1 MIVTSNIV
9 NDLNTAFQLINMG
22 TNDKIR
28 QGEQL
33 LQQIRGDIQ
42 YPKVLFDYFQAYEIS
57 LGLRAA
63 IELKLWFK
71 EYRNFDDYQAQYVQ
85 NVVQTIKQ
93 HIISAYIV
101 SEAPLIHQLK
111 DAIVY
116 VASRDFPT
124 QWPTLMADLNQF
136 LTHPDYVYKTLK
148 LIYKLTEKYV
158 YQSRSDPL
166 YEEIIITCD
175 TIHHNLLL
183 LAKSLIQ
190 QIEALQNLKLSY
202 EILKTLLKVFYNL
215 NFQDLHPHFEDNL
228 QSWMEFMKVVLRLQP
243 VQGVEQFLF
252 KCKGEALRCVL
263 LYAMKYRDDF
273 GDLIQVFSS
282 EIWNVCTQTSAGRDS
297 DKIVLCALRYF
308 KTLIAWQDMKTFF
321 EQNIKILIESLII
334 RNLSL
339 SKDEIGMFQD
349 EPQEFIEKF
358 FEQSDLESR
367 RAQAVE
373 LFKTVTK
380 HFNQQVN
387 IIIQEYLQAY
397 IQSGMNGID
406 NEIIL
411 INLIIEASTSSFT
424 SKDGTIDIILSQENV
439 LGFYTHCL
447 KPKLGQIFELQ
458 QQNQSVEQKFT
469 PIQLAFYCRYLF
481 YFRNV
486 IDKVELPTLA
496 TLVSKLQLSKKIT
509 LSNIASYTAYSLINV
524 RQDVKNYANHQLYFE
539 NVNISQYLQLILTD
553 CYNNIKQQQKL
564 ETYSLKLTNSLITL
578 LKQEIFNAIAA
589 LCNLLQ
595 DLLKN
600 IKLEYE
606 FQNVHLVFEI
616 IASVVDV
623 CIIAKNSEAANQLQ
637 QSILNQLDELLRE
650 NKGDVTNFV
659 LQIYSLFLQVQTNA
673 SSYYQNLLQNF
684 LEIQNWNESN
694 SSLFQAYIIFF
705 QFGFQGTNLPTT
717 QLQAILKSIV
727 SHSTP
732 SYTELSKFLIK
743 SNQQWT
749 NIVLAIIFEQYK
761 IQQQSQ
767 PQISSKSKA
776 THLSQRLINKEV
788 FLLLAHVFTSYGVE
802 VLVNE
807 CSKISPQLLE
817 SFLINELGIIKSISQ
832 RNERKL
838 IFTML
843 SAILFSGSFLS
854 QQSWNLV
861 FQAMVENITLKKRN
875 PLKFMGR
882 VTDRE
887 VTSSSGFQ
895 PLKPVIA
902 RNNNDKLL
910 NDEDKLFSASFKTYY
925 SNPIVQQQLPI
936 QQLLTQQQQE
946 LLSNLIQSV

>member
-136 LTHPDYVYKTLK
+136 LAHPDYVYKTLK

-190 QIEALQNLKLSY
+190 QIEALQNLQLSY

-252 KCKGEALRCVL
+252 KCKGEALKCVL

-308 KTLIAWQDMKTFF
+308 KTLIAWQDMKAFF

-339 SKDEIGMFQD
+339 SKDEIGMFSD

-387 IIIQEYLQAY
+387 LIIQEYLQAY

-447 KPKLGQIFELQ
+447 KPKLGQIFEMQ
-458 QQNQSVEQKFT
+458 QQNQSVESKFT

-496 TLVSKLQLSKKIT
+496 TLVSKLQLSKKTT
-509 LSNIASYTAYSLINV
+509 LSNIACYTAYSLINV

-539 NVNISQYLQLILTD
+539 NVNISQYLQLVLTD
-553 CYNNIKQQQKL
+553 CYNNIKQQSKL
-564 ETYSLKLTNSLITL
+564 ETYSLKLTNSLINL

-616 IASVVDV
+616 IASVIDV
-623 CIIAKNSEAANQLQ
+623 CIMAKNSEAANQLQ

-705 QFGFQGTNLPTT
+705 QFGFQGTNLPTA
-717 QLQAILKSIV
+717 QLQTILKSIV

-788 FLLLAHVFTSYGVE
+788 FLLLAHVFTTYGVE

-832 RNERKL
+832 RSERKF

-902 RNNNDKLL
+902 RNNPDKIL
-910 NDEDKLFSASFKTYY
+910 NDEDKLFSAQFKTYY

-936 QQLLTQQQQE
+936 QQLLTKQQQE

>member
-85 NVVQTIKQ
+85 TVVQTIKQ
-93 HIISAYIV
+93 HIIRAYIV

-136 LTHPDYVYKTLK
+136 LTHPDYVYKTVK

-282 EIWNVCTQTSAGRDS
+282 EIWNVCTQTSTGRDS

-308 KTLIAWQDMKTFF
+308 KTLIAWQDMKAFF

-339 SKDEIGMFQD
+339 SKDEIGMFSD

-387 IIIQEYLQAY
+387 LIIQEYLQAY

-447 KPKLGQIFELQ
+447 KPKLGQIFEMQ
-458 QQNQSVEQKFT
+458 QQNQSVESKFT

-496 TLVSKLQLSKKIT
+496 TLVSKLQLSKKTT
-509 LSNIASYTAYSLINV
+509 LSNIACYTAYSLINV

-564 ETYSLKLTNSLITL
+564 ETYSLKLANSLITL
-578 LKQEIFNAIAA
+578 LKSEIFNAIAA

-623 CIIAKNSEAANQLQ
+623 CITAKNSEAANQLQ

-705 QFGFQGTNLPTT
+705 QFGFQGTNLPTP

-727 SHSTP
+727 AHSTP

-743 SNQQWT
+743 SNSQWT
-749 NIVLAIIFEQYK
+749 NIVLTIIFEQYQ
-761 IQQQSQ
+761 IQQQTQ

-843 SAILFSGSFLS
+843 IAILFSGSFLT

-902 RNNNDKLL
+902 RNTTDKIL
-910 NDEDKLFSASFKTYY
+910 NDEDKLFSAQFKTYY

-936 QQLLTQQQQE
+936 QQLLNQQQQE
-946 LLSNLIQSV
+946 LLSSLIQSV